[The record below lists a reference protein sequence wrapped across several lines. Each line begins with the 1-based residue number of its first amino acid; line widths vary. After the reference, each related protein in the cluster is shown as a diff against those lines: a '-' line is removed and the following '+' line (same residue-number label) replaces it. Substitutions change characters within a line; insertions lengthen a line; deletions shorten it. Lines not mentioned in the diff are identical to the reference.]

1 MTKGM
6 CVFRQYSLK
15 LVKEK
20 AAEYDAPK
28 YVKTSGDIERV
39 CREVLGLHEQAEENL
54 VCFDLNSKNAIVAI
68 RVVSVGTINSSLVH
82 PREVF
87 KGALMSNANS
97 VIIAHNHPSGVSEPS
112 ASDHIVTRQI
122 WKAGELL
129 QVQLLDHVVIGH
141 DGYYSYLESGFFDQ
155 LTTKTKKEKK

>member
-1 MTKGM
+1 MTKGK

-28 YVKTSGDIERV
+28 VIKSSADVDRV
-39 CREVLGLHEQAEENL
+39 CREVLGLHEEAEENL
-54 VCFDLNSKNAIVAI
+54 VCFDLNTKNAIIAI
-68 RVVSVGTINSSLVH
+68 RVVSVGTLNASLVH

-97 VIIAHNHPSGVSEPS
+97 VIIAHNHPSGDNTPS
-112 ASDHIVTRQI
+112 LADNLVTKQI
-122 WKAGELL
+122 WKAGDLL
-129 QVQLLDHVVIGH
+129 QVNLVDHVVIGH
-141 DGYYSYLESGFFDQ
+141 DGYYSFLDSGVLDQ
-155 LTTKTKKEKK
+155 LTKKKERA

>member
-28 YVKTSGDIERV
+28 YIKTSEDVAKV

-54 VCFDLNSKNAIVAI
+54 VCFDLNTKKAIIAI
-68 RVVSVGTINSSLVH
+68 RVVSVGTLNASLVH

-87 KGALMSNANS
+87 KGALMSNADS
-97 VIIAHNHPSGVSEPS
+97 VIIAHNHPSGEVEPS
-112 ASDHIVTRQI
+112 ASDHIVTKQI
-122 WKAGELL
+122 LKAGELL
-129 QVQLLDHVVIGH
+129 QVNLIDHIVIGH
-141 DGYYSYLESGFFDQ
+141 DNYYSYLDSGVLNQ
-155 LTTKTKKEKK
+155 LNKEKDRK

>member
-1 MTKGM
+1 M

-28 YVKTSGDIERV
+28 YIKTSEDAARV

-54 VCFDLNSKNAIVAI
+54 VCFDLNTKNAIIAI
-68 RVVSVGTINSSLVH
+68 RVVSVGTLNSSLVH

-97 VIIAHNHPSGVSEPS
+97 VIIAHNHPSGEIDPS

-129 QVQLLDHVVIGH
+129 QVKLLDHIVMGH
-141 DGYYSYLESGFFDQ
+141 DGYYSYLDSGVLDQ
-155 LTTKTKKEKK
+155 LINRKDKK

>member
-6 CVFRQYSLK
+6 CVFRQYSLR

-28 YVKTSGDIERV
+28 YVKTSEDIVRV
-39 CREVLGLHEQAEENL
+39 CREVMGLHEQAEENL
-54 VCFDLNSKNAIVAI
+54 VCFDLNTKNAIVAI
-68 RVVSVGTINSSLVH
+68 RVVSIGTINSSLVH

-97 VIIAHNHPSGVSEPS
+97 VIIAHNHPSGEVEPS
-112 ASDHIVTRQI
+112 AADHIVTRQI

-141 DGYYSYLESGFFDQ
+141 DGYYSYLDSGV
-155 LTTKTKKEKK
+155 LNEYKNRKERK